1 MFPWHEFIGLVPS
14 SLLSLW
20 REQMPWLITAN
31 AQKIVE
37 NILSKSGSDFV
48 RRGSISVHRTATIE
62 NRAVIKGPAII
73 GARCLIATGSYL
85 RGGVWSD
92 EDCIIGPGTELKS
105 SFVFRRS
112 KLAHFNFVGDCI
124 VGSDVNLEAGSIIA
138 NYRNERTDKQ
148 IRIRNGTELL
158 ATGVEKFGAVL
169 GDRSRIG
176 ANAVIAPGAL
186 IKPGQVVPR
195 VSLLDQELE

>member
-138 NYRNERTDKQ
+138 IIEMSEPISRSEFATERNCWQ
-148 IRIRNGTELL
+148 PVLRNLGPFSAIPPVSGQTQLL
-158 ATGVEKFGAVL
+158 H
-169 GDRSRIG
+169 
-176 ANAVIAPGAL
+176 P
-186 IKPGQVVPR
+186 VP
-195 VSLLDQELE
+195 L